1 MILVI
6 VFDGLRPDQI
16 NPKDTPALCDF
27 IRRGVRFS
35 NHHSIFPTL
44 TRVNV
49 ASMFTGR
56 YPRLHGVV
64 GNSIYRPELDVEWE
78 ISTGKE
84 PDLVK
89 LEKISGKPVITAPTL
104 GEKLFNHGHTMTA
117 IGVGS
122 SGNVFLH
129 HPTAAS
135 LGGSVVHPDFT
146 LPRSVQADIS
156 ERFGK
161 WESASVPNNAR
172 IERAVTILLE
182 YLLPEFKPS
191 VATLWMSD
199 PDSAQHKTG
208 VGSPISVESIRLA
221 DTQFQRII
229 TQIAN
234 LGIGEDT
241 DIFVVSDHGHSTV
254 REVVDLNGFLT
265 DKGIKES
272 RISSD
277 ILIAENGGS
286 ALIYVPGNDDELMR
300 RMVEQI
306 MLEEWAGPI
315 FTRGGDDCIPGTI
328 KFSSIGYD
336 HPSSPDMLLSF
347 SWSDEENKYG
357 LPGMVFSCGD
367 VAQGL
372 GNHGSFS
379 PFEIRNTMVA
389 AGPNFKNGVELDLPT
404 SNADIYPTILQIL
417 GLNPDDAV
425 EGRVL
430 DESLLGRVSP
440 SSFDVLQETLKS
452 EVLIKSTLYRQE
464 IQISRLHKHL
474 YFDKGSA
481 HRERES

>member
-1 MILVI
+1 MILVV

-16 NPKDTPALCDF
+16 NPKDTPALWDF
-27 IRRGVRFS
+27 IKGGVRFS

-49 ASMFTGR
+49 ASMFTGC

-64 GNSIYRPELDVEWE
+64 GNSIYRPDLDVGWE

-89 LEKISGKPVITAPTL
+89 LEEISGKPIITTPTL
-104 GEKLFNHGHTMTA
+104 GEKLFNYGHTMTA

-129 HPTAAS
+129 HPKAAS
-135 LGGSVVHPDFT
+135 LDGSVVHPDFT
-146 LPRSVQADIS
+146 IPRSVQADIS
-156 ERFGK
+156 ERFGQ

-182 YLLPEFKPS
+182 YLLPYFEPT

-199 PDSAQHKTG
+199 PDSPQHKTG
-208 VGSPISVESIRLA
+208 IGSPISVESIRLA
-221 DTQFQRII
+221 DTQFKRII
-229 TQIAN
+229 NQITN
-234 LGIGEDT
+234 LGIYEET

-254 REVVDLNGFLT
+254 REVVDLNGFLIE
-265 DKGIKES
+265 KGMKES
-272 RISSD
+272 LSSSD
-277 ILIAENGGS
+277 VLIAENGGS
-286 ALIYVPGNDDELMR
+286 ALIYVPDNDHELMKR
-300 RMVEQI
+300 IAEQM

-315 FTRGGDDCIPGTI
+315 FTKEGDDCIPGSI

-336 HPSSPDMLLSF
+336 HPSSPEMLLSF
-347 SWSDEENKYG
+347 GWSDEPNEYG
-357 LPGMVFSCGD
+357 IPGMVFSCGD

-379 PFEIRNTMVA
+379 PFEIRNTMLA
-389 AGPNFKNGVELDLPT
+389 AGPSFKKGVDVDLPT

-417 GLNPDDAV
+417 GLSSGDV
-425 EGRVL
+425 LEGRIL
-430 DESLLGRVSP
+430 DESLLGRVGL
-440 SSFDVLQETLKS
+440 SSSDVRQEIL
-452 EVLIKSTLYRQE
+452 EAEFLIKDVLYRQE
-464 IQISRLHKHL
+464 IQISQSHKHL

-481 HRERES
+481 FRKRK